1 MSALAVA
8 APVVEERPAPVA
20 PSPREVLARSRQVC
34 ENAAR
39 ALDEDTLRMERDRMA
54 RATVHSVRT
63 DGAYQRKFAD
73 ASEYA
78 EQLLLAVV
86 AQKAAARTNLFTR
99 KLEP

>member
-1 MSALAVA
+1 MSVA
-8 APVVEERPAPVA
+8 EVVVERPAPVA
-20 PSPREVLARSRQVC
+20 PSAREVLARSRQVC

-39 ALDEDTLRMERDRMA
+39 ALDEDTLRVERDRMA

-86 AQKAAARTNLFTR
+86 AQKAATRTRDFAWKVR
-99 KLEP
+99 S